1 MAKKNRPEQDASPGS
16 DQEPKKRGKRHRTMG
31 GGVRRAMGLLAFL
44 PVASRVP
51 SYARLVWALALDSR
65 TPNSHKGLLVGALG
79 YLLLGRD
86 LVPDDVP
93 VIGGLDDLVVVALA
107 IDLFLDGVPDE
118 LLHEKLDDLG
128 IDRRAFEQ
136 DIAQIRRLTPKPV
149 RKAIR
154 RIPGAI
160 ATAGNAVEQSGVA
173 PRIRNWIKRD
183 NKDNR
188 EESLA

>member
-1 MAKKNRPEQDASPGS
+1 MAKKDRAARNEFLTDE
-16 DQEPKKRGKRHRTMG
+16 EPKKRGKRQRSMG

-51 SYARLVWALALDSR
+51 SYARLVAALALDSR
-65 TPNSHKGLLVGALG
+65 TPNSHKGLLVGAVG

-93 VIGGLDDLVVVALA
+93 VLGGLDDLVVVALA

-118 LLHEKLDDLG
+118 LLNEKLDDLG
-128 IDRRAFEQ
+128 INKQAFER
-136 DIAQIRRLTPKPV
+136 DVAQIRRLTPKPV

-154 RIPGAI
+154 RIPGAL
-160 ATAGNAVEQSGVA
+160 ATAGSAIEQSGVA
-173 PRIRNWIKRD
+173 PRLRHWINR
-183 NKDNR
+183 DNR

>member
-1 MAKKNRPEQDASPGS
+1 MAKKDRAKDDLLAT
-16 DQEPKKRGKRHRTMG
+16 DQELKKRGKKQRSMG
-31 GGVRRAMGLLAFL
+31 GGMRRAMGLLAFL

-51 SYARLVWALALDSR
+51 SYAKLVWALALDSR

-93 VIGGLDDLVVVALA
+93 VLGGLDDLVVVALA

-118 LLHEKLDDLG
+118 LLDEKLHELR
-128 IDRRAFEQ
+128 IDKVAFER
-136 DIAQIRRLTPKPV
+136 DVAQIRRLTPKPV

-154 RIPGAI
+154 RIPGAL
-160 ATAGNAVEQSGVA
+160 ATAATAVEQSGVA
-173 PRIRNWIKRD
+173 PRIRHWINR
-183 NKDNR
+183 DNR

>member
-1 MAKKNRPEQDASPGS
+1 MAKKDRPVQDASLATS
-16 DQEPKKRGKRHRTMG
+16 QELKKRGKKPRSMG

-93 VIGGLDDLVVVALA
+93 ILGGLDDLVVVALA
-107 IDLFLDGVPDE
+107 IDLFLDGVPAE
-118 LLHEKLDDLG
+118 LLDEKLDDLG
-128 IDRRAFEQ
+128 IDKQAFER
-136 DIAQIRRLTPKPV
+136 DVAQIRRLTPKPV

-154 RIPGAI
+154 RIPGVL

-173 PRIRNWIKRD
+173 PRIRHWINRE
-183 NKDNR
+183 NK